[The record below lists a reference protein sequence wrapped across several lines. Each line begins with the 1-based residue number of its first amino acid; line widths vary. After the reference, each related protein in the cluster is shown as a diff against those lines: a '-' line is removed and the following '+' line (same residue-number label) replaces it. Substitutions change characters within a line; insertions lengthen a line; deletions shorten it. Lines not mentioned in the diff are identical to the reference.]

1 MEYHEG
7 AGSEYTRSLTRGS
20 TGSVVIESST
30 YPRLSNANSGMYMNL
45 NVEAPKAYNIIILCR
60 YYMPVG
66 GPLREFPNV

>member
-30 YPRLSNANSGMYMNL
+30 YPRLSNANSGMYIHL
-45 NVEAPKAYNIIILCR
+45 KRRPR
-60 YYMPVG
+60 
-66 GPLREFPNV
+66 RH

>member
-30 YPRLSNANSGMYMNL
+30 YPRLSNANSGKYIHLDM
-45 NVEAPKAYNIIILCR
+45 
-60 YYMPVG
+60 
-66 GPLREFPNV
+66 